1 MKPEVSVIM
10 PVYNAEEFIAKAIE
24 SILNQ
29 TYTNFE
35 LVMIIDCPTDGTLN
49 IINQYSDKRI
59 RIIYNK
65 CNSGI
70 AYSRNRGLSVSQG
83 KYVALMDDDDIS
95 LRNRLEK
102 QVYFLEENSDIDV
115 LGGRS
120 QTINELGKII
130 NTSTIALTNP
140 LYINAMLLFRNVLI
154 NGTVMMRKDFIDKYR
169 LCYKDG
175 CLGMEDFLF
184 WIDCS
189 KVGRITN
196 LDEVLL
202 LYRKS
207 RYNETNKVRQIKSK
221 ERCRLYAFLQ
231 KYSLESSGIRLSSE
245 KLLVINKV
253 LAEVG
258 GRCESEDEI
267 IDFYEA
273 LKEVIDQAEK
283 INCINKREIKIA
295 CRKLLGEKIGL
306 CDWLWIK

>member
-1 MKPEVSVIM
+1 MKPKVSVIM

-29 TYTNFE
+29 TYIDFE
-35 LVMIIDCPTDGTLN
+35 FIMIIDCPTDDTLN
-49 IINQYSDKRI
+49 IIKRYNDKRI
-59 RIIYNK
+59 RVIYNEY
-65 CNSGI
+65 NSGI
-70 AYSRNRGLSVSQG
+70 AYSRNRGLSVSRG

-95 LRNRLEK
+95 SRDRLER
-102 QVYFLEENSDIDV
+102 QVDFLEENSDIDI

-130 NTSTIALTNP
+130 STSTVALTNP

-154 NGTVMMRKDFIDKYR
+154 NGTVMMRKDFIEKYG
-169 LCYKDG
+169 LCYKDN
-175 CLGMEDFLF
+175 CLGMEDFRF

-207 RYNETNKVRQIKSK
+207 QYNETNRVRQIKNE
-221 ERCRLYAFLQ
+221 ERCRLFSFLQ
-231 KYSLESSGIRLSSE
+231 KYSLESSGISLPVE
-245 KLLVINKV
+245 QLMVINKV

-258 GRCESEDEI
+258 GRCESMEEI
-267 IDFYEA
+267 VKFYEA
-273 LKEVIDQAEK
+273 LKGVVNQAEK
-283 INCINKREIKIA
+283 SNCYNKREIKIA

-306 CDWLWIK
+306 CEWLWTK